1 MRARTLLAASALC
14 AFAAFGAPA
23 RAALPREP
31 ALTAAT
37 LDGKTFSLAGSRGH
51 VVLVHFWA
59 TWCAPCRQE
68 MPVLDAFYKRYRD
81 RGVDVI
87 GISVDR
93 GRDIGQVREVMRAF
107 SFPAALVRDAKP
119 NDFGAQNEL
128 PVTFVIDAQG
138 RLHDELRPD
147 TTPLTE
153 ANLERIVV
161 PLLPAH

>member
-1 MRARTLLAASALC
+1 MYARTPFAAIVLC
-14 AFAAFGAPA
+14 AFATFGAPA
-23 RAALPREP
+23 TAALPQEP

-37 LDGKTFSLAGSRGH
+37 LDSKTFSLAGSRGH

-59 TWCAPCRQE
+59 TWCAPCREE

-81 RGVDVI
+81 RGVEVI

-93 GRDIGQVREVMRAF
+93 GRDIAQVREVMRAF

-119 NDFGAQNEL
+119 NDFGTQNEL

-138 RLHDELRPD
+138 RVHDELRPD
-147 TTPLTE
+147 TTPLTD
-153 ANLERIVV
+153 ANLTRIIV
-161 PLLPAH
+161 PLLPAQ

>member
-14 AFAAFGAPA
+14 AFAVFGAPA
-23 RAALPREP
+23 TAAVPQEP

-59 TWCAPCRQE
+59 TWCAPCREE
-68 MPVLDAFYKRYRD
+68 MPVLDAFYKRYRE

-87 GISVDR
+87 AVSVDR
-93 GRDIGQVREVMRAF
+93 GRDIAQVREAMRAF

-119 NDFGAQNEL
+119 NDFGSQNEL
-128 PVTFVIDAQG
+128 PVTFVIDAGG
-138 RLHDELRPD
+138 RLRDELRPD
-147 TTPLTE
+147 STPLTE
-153 ANLERIVV
+153 ADLARIVE
-161 PLLPAH
+161 PLLPAR